1 METFSKNPKPLSL
14 DSFAN
19 VSLCRMSCGDS
30 RVMEKHLL
38 FYHKPTN
45 SGAVF
50 FMEASSCR
58 FISTSHD
65 FITNGKGSI
74 QQKKQNKPCL
84 LHEKIL
90 VI

>member
-1 METFSKNPKPLSL
+1 MDKISKNPKPLSL

-30 RVMEKHLL
+30 RVMEKHPL
-38 FYHKPTN
+38 FYHKPTI

-65 FITNGKGSI
+65 FMTTGKGSI
-74 QQKKQNKPCL
+74 QQKKKQAMFAT
-84 LHEKIL
+84 
-90 VI
+90 